1 MNKIVRCVSI
11 VFVLLCCI
19 VAIVYQ
25 SGKSVAA
32 TPNLPIESPTRVGI
46 AQNVDFARHFQELGV
61 KGSILIYDLNSNR
74 VFQHNPSRN
83 ATPFLPASTFKILNS
98 LIALETGVISDEIA
112 ILTWDGFQ
120 RKLPAWN
127 RDLNMR
133 EAIKLSAYWFYQ
145 VLARRVGH
153 DRMQKWV
160 NQVGYGNQKIGI
172 QEDIDKFWLRG
183 ELRITPEQQ
192 IQFLRRFYSN
202 DLPFSKR
209 SLSIVKDIMI
219 LEKTPDYTIRGKTG
233 WVGFDDGVK
242 PQIGWF
248 VGYLEKGENI
258 YFFATNIDILHEK
271 DASARMELTRRCFK
285 DLRLLWV

>member
-1 MNKIVRCVSI
+1 MNQVVRFVLI
-11 VFVLLCCI
+11 VFVSLCCI
-19 VAIVYQ
+19 VAILFQRVQ
-25 SGKSVAA
+25 SVAV
-32 TPNLPIESPTRVGI
+32 TPNSPIESPARLEI
-46 AQNVDFARHFQELGV
+46 AQNIDFTRHFQGLGV
-61 KGSILIYDLNSNR
+61 EGSILIYDSNSNR

-112 ILTWDGFQ
+112 VLTWDGFQ
-120 RKLPAWN
+120 RKLPEWN

-153 DRMQKWV
+153 EQMQKWV
-160 NQVGYGNQKIGI
+160 TQVGYGNQKIGS

-192 IQFLRRFYSN
+192 IQFFRRFYNN

-219 LEKTPDYTIRGKTG
+219 MEKTPDYTIRGKTG
-233 WVGFDDGVK
+233 WVGFDDGVN
-242 PQIGWF
+242 PQIGWL
-248 VGYLEKGENI
+248 VGYLEKGKNV
-258 YFFATNIDILHEK
+258 YFFATNIEIRNEK
-271 DASARMELTRRCFK
+271 DPSARMELTRRCFQ
-285 DLRLLWV
+285 DLRLL

>member
-1 MNKIVRCVSI
+1 MNRIVRYAMI
-11 VFVLLCCI
+11 VFVTLGCI
-19 VAIVYQ
+19 ATILFQTVQPATTTP
-25 SGKSVAA
+25 KS
-32 TPNLPIESPTRVGI
+32 PIESLTRVEI
-46 AQNVDFARHFQELGV
+46 AQNIDFAPHFRELGIE
-61 KGSILIYDLNSNR
+61 GSILIYDSNR
-74 VFQHNPSRN
+74 DRIFQHDPSRN
-83 ATPFLPASTFKILNS
+83 TTAFLPASTFKILNS

-112 ILTWDGFQ
+112 VLTWDGIQ

-160 NQVGYGNQKIGI
+160 TQVGYGNQKIGS
-172 QEDIDKFWLRG
+172 QADIDKFWLRG

-192 IQFLRRFYSN
+192 IQFLHRFYKN
-202 DLPFSKR
+202 DLPFSER
-209 SLSIVKDIMI
+209 SLSIVKDIMV

-242 PQIGWF
+242 PQIGWL
-248 VGYLEKGENI
+248 VGYLEKGKDV
-258 YFFATNIDILHEK
+258 YFFATNIDIRNEK
-271 DASARMELTRRCFK
+271 DPAARMEVTRRCLK
-285 DLRLLWV
+285 DLRLL